1 MAMRGALT
9 HRKTRRLAKI
19 MGIAQ
24 PFALGLMESL
34 WHVTAEQAPTGA
46 IGRLSNQDIADEMFW
61 EGDADDL
68 INALVSSDLL
78 EHHPRFR
85 LIVHNY
91 HKYADQAT
99 KRKVERHG
107 LEFAVSVSECLAM
120 ASRQLDVTGLPVPET
135 STRDQ
140 SPESE
145 DEFFEEASKAKPES
159 MQEVNDYADKINL
172 PRDQAKA
179 WLDRTKTVGWVYGPS
194 KIPVKDWKA
203 SLRTWKKNWL
213 EIESRRPSSNGGHS
227 APTLTA
233 EEAGKINS
241 GEGLPDYGSPVRA
254 NHEARRQN

>member
-61 EGDADDL
+61 DGNADEL
-68 INALVSSDLL
+68 IDALVSADLL

-120 ASRQLDVTGLPVPET
+120 TSQQLDVAGLPVPVPVPES
-135 STRDQ
+135 STRVQ

-145 DEFFEEASKAKPES
+145 DDFFEEASKAKPES
-159 MQEVNDYADKINL
+159 MQEVNDYADKIKL
-172 PRDQAKA
+172 PRAQAEA

-203 SLRTWKKNWL
+203 SMRTWKKNWA
-213 EIESRRPSSNGGHS
+213 EIEARRPSSNGMSHTPPS
-227 APTLTA
+227 KSFTDEDLDRVNRPWKYT
-233 EEAGKINS
+233 EDRK
-241 GEGLPDYGSPVRA
+241 
-254 NHEARRQN
+254 